1 MTARLLCRDCEQ
13 RFSKF
18 GENWVLAHCLH
29 KDRSF
34 LLAAILASRTPDISS
49 DKTTTRLFYAAK
61 IPEIDISAL
70 AYFATSIF
78 WRGSIHPWNDDGSI
92 PVMLGP
98 FQEQF
103 RQYLLGLLPFPKD
116 CSLSVVVRE
125 GKEIDRLTYAPIV
138 QTRRKF
144 SRLQI
149 PHARHRILN
158 SCEQEYSAELPREML
173 RSRSWKP
180 YCCNDAYRRI
190 PHGRRDQDGS
200 GETRRS
206 LKLKDY
212 TATTRQL
219 IHAVYKQS
227 SAASAIGRAARC
239 SDNLHLDLSP
249 QEALYLRSKCAHS
262 EDRQTDGL
270 CVCRSIPSQF

>member
-1 MTARLLCRDCEQ
+1 LLTKKTAVQTSRQMTARLLCRDCEQ

-78 WRGSIHPWNDDGSI
+78 WRGSIHPWNDGGSI

-125 GKEIDRLTYAPIV
+125 GKEIDRL
-138 QTRRKF
+138 
-144 SRLQI
+144 
-149 PHARHRILN
+149 
-158 SCEQEYSAELPREML
+158 
-173 RSRSWKP
+173 
-180 YCCNDAYRRI
+180 
-190 PHGRRDQDGS
+190 
-200 GETRRS
+200 
-206 LKLKDY
+206 
-212 TATTRQL
+212 
-219 IHAVYKQS
+219 S

-239 SDNLHLDLSP
+239 SDNLRLDLSP
-249 QEALYLRSKCAHS
+249 QEALYLRSKCAYS